1 MGFAFTYLSENRD
14 IIGFKLSKI
23 TEALIL
29 TVWFS
34 KILVFTILTVSRV
47 LNLTW
52 SCIFVSGYT
61 KSLHVVRAIVKSVL
75 QTAVSLDRE
84 AMLAGQIHKL
94 LKVCTVYSVLA
105 ASLCDENE
113 NKIIL
118 QIRATMVVTKHH
130 IHLFSRQD
138 EGNLIILRQ

>member
-1 MGFAFTYLSENRD
+1 M
-14 IIGFKLSKI
+14 
-23 TEALIL
+23 
-29 TVWFS
+29 
-34 KILVFTILTVSRV
+34 
-47 LNLTW
+47 
-52 SCIFVSGYT
+52 
-61 KSLHVVRAIVKSVL
+61 L

-84 AMLAGQIHKL
+84 AALAGQIHKL

-130 IHLFSRQD
+130 IHLFSMQD
-138 EGNLIILRQ
+138 EGNLIILRE